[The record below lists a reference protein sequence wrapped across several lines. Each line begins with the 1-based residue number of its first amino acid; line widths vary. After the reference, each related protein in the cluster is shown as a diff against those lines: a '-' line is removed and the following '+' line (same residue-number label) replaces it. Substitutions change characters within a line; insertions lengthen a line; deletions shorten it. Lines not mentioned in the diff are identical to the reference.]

1 MYKLDFYIDGHKQ
14 KRSAHDYSLERAIKL
29 VDLYQKTWSKNLMP
43 QVKPGEFDPNNG
55 SEVIRESAFE
65 LLVITTGGIK
75 LRWIIR
81 EI

>member
-1 MYKLDFYIDGHKQ
+1 MYKIDFYIDGEKQ
-14 KRSAHDYSLERAIKL
+14 KRLADYSLERAIKL

-43 QVKPGEFDPNNG
+43 QVKHGEFDPNNG

-65 LLVITTGGIK
+65 LLVITTGGHK